1 MTGRTDQPG
10 DVTRVGVIGLG
21 WAGQQHLEA
30 FSQAA
35 GVEVLA
41 LAGMEDDLRQTLG
54 GQYGVPHLVRTW
66 EELLE
71 VDSLDAVSIAVP
83 TFLHAPIA
91 IAALERGLHV
101 LCEKPLA
108 RDADEGQI
116 MVDAARRA
124 GRVLDV
130 AFNHRRRGDIRALK
144 GVIDSGELG
153 RSYYAKASWLRRQ
166 GIPQLGSWFTSKE
179 LSGGGPLIDIGVHVL
194 DYALYLLDEPKAVT
208 VSASAFAELGTRGR
222 GGAKNVSVTRE
233 DADRAYEVEDF
244 SSAFVRFDDGSTLI
258 LEAGWAT
265 YREAEDLLD
274 FSVYGTEGG
283 AHLHVAGAA
292 KTPVGELRVFTDED
306 GETADYALTAEP
318 GRGHGQVIQDFIEVI
333 RGDRVMWRDH
343 DGSLA
348 LERARII
355 DACYR
360 SAAARQEVRLAD
372 A

>member
-1 MTGRTDQPG
+1 MTISAEEAPPTL
-10 DVTRVGVIGLG
+10 RVGVIGLG
-21 WAGQQHLEA
+21 WAGQQHLEG
-30 FSQAA
+30 FSQAED
-35 GVEVLA
+35 VEIVA
-41 LAGMEDDLRQTLG
+41 LAGMEDDLRKALG
-54 GQYGVPHLVRTW
+54 AQYGVPHLTRTW

-71 VDSLDAVSIAVP
+71 DDSLDAVSIAVP

-91 IAALERGLHV
+91 IAALDQGLHV

-108 RDADEGQI
+108 RNTVEGQA

-130 AFNHRRRGDIRALK
+130 AFNHRRRGDIAALK
-144 GVIDSGELG
+144 GVIDAGELG

-166 GIPQLGSWFTSKE
+166 GIPQLGSWFTNKE

-222 GGAKNVSVTRE
+222 GGAKNGSVTRG
-233 DADRAYEVEDF
+233 DVDSDYEVEDF
-244 SSAFVRFDDGSTLI
+244 SSAFVRFDDGSTLV
-258 LEAGWAT
+258 LEAGWAS
-265 YREAEDLLD
+265 YRDAEDLLD

-283 AHLHVAGAA
+283 AHLHVAGATR
-292 KTPVGELRVFTDED
+292 TPVGELRVFTDKD
-306 GETADYALTAEP
+306 GETADYDLHAEP
-318 GRGHGQVIQDFIEVI
+318 GRGHRQVVHDFVEVV
-333 RGDRVMWRDH
+333 RGDRRRWSDH

-360 SAAARQEVRLAD
+360 SAAERQEVRLSGV
-372 A
+372 

>member
-1 MTGRTDQPG
+1 MTDRTEQAA
-10 DVTRVGVIGLG
+10 DVMRVGVIGLG
-21 WAGQQHLEA
+21 WAGQQHLEG
-30 FSQAA
+30 FSQTE
-35 GVEVLA
+35 GVEILA

-54 GQYGVPHLVRTW
+54 EQYAVPHRVPTW

-71 VDSLDAVSIAVP
+71 IESLDAVSIAVP

-91 IAALERGLHV
+91 IAALAKGLHV

-108 RDADEGQI
+108 RDAEEGQT
-116 MVDAARRA
+116 MVEAARSA

-130 AFNHRRRGDIRALK
+130 AFNHRRRGDIAALK
-144 GVIDSGELG
+144 SVIDAGELG

-179 LSGGGPLIDIGVHVL
+179 LSGGGPMIDIGVHVL
-194 DYALYLLDEPKAVT
+194 DYALYLLGEPKAVT
-208 VSASAFAELGTRGR
+208 VTASAFAELGTRGR
-222 GGAKNVSVTRE
+222 GGAKNGSVARE
-233 DADRAYEVEDF
+233 DTAREYEVEDF

-265 YREAEDLLD
+265 YRESQDLLD

-292 KTPVGELRVFTDED
+292 KTPVGELRVFTDQE
-306 GETADYALTAEP
+306 GETADYELTAEP
-318 GRGHGQVIQDFIEVI
+318 GRGHRQVVQDFVEVV
-333 RGDRVMWRDH
+333 RGDRGRWRDH

-360 SAAARQEVRLAD
+360 SAADRQEVRLAD
-372 A
+372 V